1 MMRKPDPLIE
11 MEMRASLN
19 ATIALMEEARE
30 QLMEVAFQGNLSREH
45 HFHDANLCFEQ
56 INALWKAQRTLEG
69 LFGEG
74 EPESKKMVEIVTYDP
89 RDEETYPSVC
99 VDPGEVEER
108 FGFTGGEKLVFD
120 SKGNYLGRLV
130 ARLP

>member
-1 MMRKPDPLIE
+1 MSDPLTD
-11 MEMRASLN
+11 MEMGAALN

-30 QLMEVAFQGNLSREH
+30 QLMEVAFSGNLKREH
-45 HFHDANLCFEQ
+45 HFQDADLCFEQ
-56 INALWKAQRTLEG
+56 IKALWKAQRTLEG

-74 EPESKKMVEIVTYDP
+74 EPESKQELEIVTYDP
-89 RDEETYPSVC
+89 GDQETFPSVC
-99 VDPGEVEER
+99 VDPGEVEDR

-120 SKGNYLGRLV
+120 GRGNYLGQLV